1 MLHIFFSFAGVF
13 CGIAILVGGSNR
25 SSSVGSVGILGR
37 IAILHGRDSVIVFS
51 FISVFSFIFV
61 VSIEPRLRSE
71 AGGVRDEEAS
81 K

>member
-25 SSSVGSVGILGR
+25 SSSVGILGR
-37 IAILHGRDSVIVFS
+37 IAILHGSGSVIVFS
-51 FISVFSFIFV
+51 FVFIFSFIFV